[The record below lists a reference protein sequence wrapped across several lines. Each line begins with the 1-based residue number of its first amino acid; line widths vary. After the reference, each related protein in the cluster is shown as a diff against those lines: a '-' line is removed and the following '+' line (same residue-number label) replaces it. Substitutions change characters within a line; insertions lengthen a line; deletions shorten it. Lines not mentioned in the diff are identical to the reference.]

1 MRRRPPRRR
10 RDRPPRSRRA
20 RDAARR
26 GLRRAGALAER
37 GAREFFADGCPQRAA
52 AISYYAMLSLFPLAI
67 LTVAAFGLVVDDEV
81 ARARVIG
88 FLLDQLP
95 LRQGQGRLE
104 LQRTLQQVT
113 AQAGGF
119 GTAGL
124 IGLVLT
130 SSAVM
135 GAIRQALNAA
145 WDTHDKRPFLQ
156 AKAID
161 VVFVLAFGALT
172 GISTVLALTVQ
183 VGSALVDDLAGSA
196 SAVAAVAAVLLRLGR
211 LVPVV
216 LMAAVFTALYRFA
229 PATRTRLRDV
239 WPGVVVATA
248 GFELA
253 RTGFGLYLATVAD
266 YGTVYAS
273 LATVVAFLAFVFV
286 AASVMLFGAEVAS
299 EWPRVR
305 KGASDEGERAARSAR
320 RRVLEWA
327 KGLVVRAD
335 GGS

>member
-10 RDRPPRSRRA
+10 RDSPPRGRRA

-37 GAREFFADGCPQRAA
+37 GTSEFFADGCPQRAA

-113 AQAGGF
+113 GQAGGF

-145 WDTHDKRPFLQ
+145 WDTHDTRPFLQ
-156 AKAID
+156 AKAVDI
-161 VVFVLAFGALT
+161 VFVLAFGGLT
-172 GISTVLALTVQ
+172 GLSTVLALAVQ
-183 VGSALVDDLAGSA
+183 VGSALVDDLARSA
-196 SAVAAVAAVLLRLGR
+196 SAVGAIAAALLRLGR
-211 LVPVV
+211 LVPVL
-216 LMAAVFTALYRFA
+216 LMAGVFAALYRFA
-229 PATRTRLRDV
+229 PATRTRMRDV

-253 RTGFGLYLATVAD
+253 RTAFGLYLATVAN

-286 AASVMLFGAEVAS
+286 AANVMLLGAEVAS
-299 EWPRVR
+299 EWPGVR
-305 KGASDEGERAARSAR
+305 SDATANGDASAPPAARR
-320 RRVLEWA
+320 LLEWA
-327 KGLVVRAD
+327 KALVVRSD
-335 GGS
+335 GGR